1 MPTLAKTRV
10 ARRPQLER
18 ATQLIVIAAARQVVE
33 EVSVYLDQPLPSRY
47 AARLAHR
54 ARVNFANS
62 ASFRGKLSRPGD
74 TGRERLYL

>member
-1 MPTLAKTRV
+1 MPTLAKPRIT
-10 ARRPQLER
+10 RRPQLER
-18 ATQLIVIAAARQVVE
+18 VTPLVAVAAARQVVE

-54 ARVNFANS
+54 TRVNFANS

-74 TGRERLYL
+74 AGRES